1 VSGKCPVAV
10 LVSKRVKDRERE
22 KERKRENERANLR
35 RLRPA
40 AISSLPRPVA

>member
-1 VSGKCPVAV
+1 MPRGCS
-10 LVSKRVKDRERE
+10 RVKESERQRERE